1 MPKIMFKKCH
11 MCGHVIEPQ
20 QEPERCEKC
29 RKSFLPSNYFEKIHT
44 KDKVD
49 FKHLFSNTDELY
61 EEDLIK
67 GFHVLW

>member
-11 MCGHVIEPQ
+11 VCGHVMEATH
-20 QEPERCEKC
+20 EPERCEKC
-29 RKSFLPSNYFEKIHT
+29 RKSFLPSNYFQKIHT
-44 KDKVD
+44 KEAQDY
-49 FKHLFSNTDELY
+49 KHLFSQSEDLC